1 MNEYQRKNL
10 EILTSIK
17 DGFEFNEEYYE
28 DIVKNSPEIL
38 MSKTKNVSS
47 YGMFLPCKQLQK
59 IFVYKGRLV
68 KNEDK
73 SDFVYYFDK
82 DKRLIL
88 TKRQFSRRDINYIF
102 YYYHDSYV
110 DSVWYDPNFKE
121 IKKVSRV
128 ETQNGAPTRWICG
141 NIRLNKLK
149 SYEEYL
155 FTVKEG
161 WVKLR
166 TFSLPLT
173 PNDIERESEHLF
185 TIVDGA

>member
-38 MSKTKNVSS
+38 MSKSKNGSF
-47 YGMFLPCKQLQK
+47 YGMFLPCKQLQEV
-59 IFVYKGRLV
+59 FVYKGRLV
-68 KNEDK
+68 KNEEK
-73 SDFVYYFDK
+73 SDQVYYFDK
-82 DKRLIL
+82 YKRLVL
-88 TKRQFSRRDINYIF
+88 TKRQFSRLDINYIF

-110 DSVWYDPNFKE
+110 DSVWYDPKYNE
-121 IKKVSRV
+121 IHSVSRI
-128 ETQNGAPTRWICG
+128 EIQNDVPIRWIQG
-141 NIRLNKLK
+141 DVLFNNITR
-149 SYEEYL
+149 YEEYL
-155 FTVKEG
+155 FKVKDG
-161 WVKLR
+161 VSLRR